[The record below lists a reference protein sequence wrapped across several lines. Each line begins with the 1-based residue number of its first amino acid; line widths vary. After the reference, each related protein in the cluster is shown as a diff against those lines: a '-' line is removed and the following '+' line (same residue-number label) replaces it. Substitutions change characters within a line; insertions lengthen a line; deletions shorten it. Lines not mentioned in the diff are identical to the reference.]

1 MRTTMPNI
9 RMSRLK
15 NIFNHGFLL
24 IELMIGMTIGLFII
38 SAISVA
44 LMASSSGSKTNDR
57 TAELQMN
64 GRYAL
69 QILKQDLQ
77 HAGFLGLN
85 FSEPSPVNLGTITSE
100 CAAGFVANLR
110 QRIWGANDNNPFSAT
125 CIPSDRY
132 SQGDILVV
140 RRLSLNPVTTL
151 AANTV
156 NFRSAFSLGKAFVGA
171 TPPAPATWPTPWQD
185 HRVEVLVYYVSPCTN
200 SPCENPP
207 VPALYRLRLG
217 PGPAMTTHEL
227 VASGVENM
235 QIRYARLS
243 PGAITQF
250 YDASNINGSS
260 VTTLP
265 SEWDE
270 VTAVNVSLLV
280 RNTLPESGY
289 TNSISYTLGDQ
300 TVAANDQF
308 RRQVFNTVVQLRNA
322 KAP

>member
-1 MRTTMPNI
+1 MPNM
-9 RMSRLK
+9 RMSGLTAK
-15 NIFNHGFLL
+15 SNHGFSL

-38 SAISVA
+38 AAISVA

-57 TAELQMN
+57 TAELQTN

-77 HAGFLGLN
+77 HAGFLGLT
-85 FSEPSPVNLGTITSE
+85 FSPEPDVDLGSISAITSE
-100 CAAGFVANLR
+100 CAAGFVANIR
-110 QRIWGANDNNPFSAT
+110 QGIWGANDNNPFSAT

-132 SQGDILVV
+132 SQGDILVI

-156 NFRSAFSLGKAFVGA
+156 YFRSAFSWARIFVGTTPP
-171 TPPAPATWPTPWQD
+171 TPPAGPTLWQD

-207 VPALYRLRLG
+207 VPALYRVRLG

-235 QIRYARLS
+235 QIRYARLNS
-243 PGAITQF
+243 TQPHPPRNFMMQAALTVPVLTHCLPNGIRLPLSMFLSWFATRSRSQGIPTPPAI
-250 YDASNINGSS
+250 ALAIK
-260 VTTLP
+260 P
-265 SEWDE
+265 
-270 VTAVNVSLLV
+270 
-280 RNTLPESGY
+280 
-289 TNSISYTLGDQ
+289 
-300 TVAANDQF
+300 
-308 RRQVFNTVVQLRNA
+308 LR
-322 KAP
+322 